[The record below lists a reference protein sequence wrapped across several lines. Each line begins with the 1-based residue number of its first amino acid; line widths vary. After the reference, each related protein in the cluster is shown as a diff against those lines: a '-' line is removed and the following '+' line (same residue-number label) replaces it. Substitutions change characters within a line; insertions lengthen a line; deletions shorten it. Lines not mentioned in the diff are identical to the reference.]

1 MKREINLLP
10 SQIGKQQ
17 EVTLKSKI
25 EILRITED
33 KETIQTEFDLQNTI
47 QIADRN

>member
-17 EVTLKSKI
+17 RVTLKSKI

-33 KETIQTEFDLQNTI
+33 KEKIQTEFDFQNTI
-47 QIADRN
+47 QIADHN